1 MEKDQLQ
8 NKSDGESACK
18 KKMKKTI
25 MKSDGERTLKKH
37 EEKWRK
43 ELPKTI
49 DDDVNVLRVVQWQ
62 WIQDT
67 WNLKPWG
74 RIKIDILKKN
84 QFGSIL
90 NPILKLTFRVKV

>member
-37 EEKWRK
+37 EEK
-43 ELPKTI
+43 
-49 DDDVNVLRVVQWQ
+49 
-62 WIQDT
+62 
-67 WNLKPWG
+67 
-74 RIKIDILKKN
+74 
-84 QFGSIL
+84 
-90 NPILKLTFRVKV
+90 